1 MPEIA
6 LKALESHLHSVDTE
20 KTVFASV
27 YLLHGDEY
35 LYKQALESLLDVLLP
50 DAERGLRL
58 TTVDG
63 SEDNLQQ
70 ALNELNTYSLLPG
83 RKVVHI
89 SETRVFY
96 SQKNKDALLG
106 KAQSAAEAGKLK
118 VAATALSAYL
128 NLAGFTLE
136 DVLPSGPGA
145 DTLRSQWGVDKAAGL
160 EKLLDYCHSEGLT
173 TDTGGG
179 AELMAAAVEK
189 GFPKDH
195 HLILT
200 TDLADK
206 RRKLYKMLKET
217 GVIVDCAVP
226 KGVRF
231 ADKQAQE
238 QVLRDQAQ
246 IILKSHQ
253 KTLGPQVFE
262 HICTITGFE
271 LRTFSQNLDKLAA
284 YVGERPEITL
294 EDARKVLA
302 RTRSDPVFDLTNAL
316 FLRDADGALFYLQS
330 MLKQELQPLQILG
343 AVINQLRKIVLAKD
357 FITTAGS
364 GVWEPGMTFG
374 RFKTTVMPLLQR
386 YDQALATRLS
396 EWSQTLRSNAAPSA
410 KGKKRKGG
418 KPADLKSDLVLA
430 KTPQSAYPA
439 YQLLLKADKFSLDAL
454 LSCLEM
460 AQQADRRLKSSRLNP
475 ALIIEDLLIHVCR
488 S

>member
-6 LKALESHLHSVDTE
+6 FKALQSHLQSVETN
-20 KTVFASV
+20 KTAFAPV

-35 LYKQALESLLDVLLP
+35 LYKQALERLLDRLLP
-50 DAERGLRL
+50 VAERSVRL

-63 SEDNLQQ
+63 SDASLQQ
-70 ALNELNTYSLLPG
+70 ALNEINTYSLMPG
-83 RKVVHI
+83 RKVVVI

-96 SQKNKDALLG
+96 SQKNKDALLD
-106 KAQSAAEAGKLK
+106 KARDAAEADKLK
-118 VAATALSAYL
+118 AAATALGAYL
-128 NLAGFTLE
+128 NLDGLTLE
-136 DVLPSGPGA
+136 DVLAAGPAAG
-145 DTLRSQWGVDKAAGL
+145 TLRSRWGADKVAVL
-160 EKLLDYCHSEGLT
+160 EKLLDYCQGRDLAA
-173 TDTGGG
+173 DTGGG
-179 AELMAAAVEK
+179 ADLLAAAVKK
-189 GFPKDH
+189 GFPPDH
-195 HLILT
+195 HLVLT
-200 TDLADK
+200 TDIADK

-217 GVIVDCAVP
+217 GVIVDCTVP

-238 QVLRDQAQ
+238 QVLREQAQ
-246 IILKSHQ
+246 AVLKSQ
-253 KTLGPQVFE
+253 GKTLAPQVFE
-262 HICTITGFE
+262 HICAITGFD
-271 LRTFSQNLDKLAA
+271 LRTFSQNLEKLAA

-302 RTRSDPVFDLTNAL
+302 HTRSDPVFELTNAL

-330 MLKQELQPLQILG
+330 MLKQQLQPLQILG

-396 EWSQTLRSNAAPSA
+396 EWSQTLRANDAPSA

-439 YQLLLKADKFSLDAL
+439 YQLLLKADKFSLNAL
-454 LSCLEM
+454 LSCLEK